1 MFKFSLIV
9 LAWRIIVINLFIV
22 YQLIDSAR
30 FDFTIQLSFLQS
42 IDENVLPINIQV
54 LLPRKVNNRK
64 ALLIAQARSIRCFYP
79 REGRTIVEH

>member
-30 FDFTIQLSFLQS
+30 FNFTIQLGFLQS
-42 IDENVLPINIQV
+42 FDENALPINIQV
-54 LLPRKVNNRK
+54 LLYRKVNDRK
-64 ALLIAQARSIRCFYP
+64 ALLIAQARSIICFYP
-79 REGRTIVEH
+79 CEGRTIVEH